1 MSLVSQTHP
10 ESELKPTRAFWF
22 LFAGLALVAL
32 LPVFWYRFFAAV
44 DYPTHLSII
53 RVLRL
58 YFEDSERFR
67 AAYGTRLLQPYWGF
81 YLPALLLSTIMS
93 IDLAGKIVLAA
104 TCLAMPVA
112 VLRVL
117 VSERLDPRPALLA
130 FPLVYCFSFQ
140 WGFVPF
146 MAGLALALLS
156 LPAVMCFAR
165 SGEHR
170 HGWRAVT
177 TLLLWSVGIFC
188 AHATAWALWAVW
200 AGWVLL
206 VQHRP
211 PGARQLARAAPAFVL
226 PLLGFVVWSK
236 SIQSWGD
243 LAWMRANPQHHG
255 FLLRRLRFA
264 HVAFAA
270 VDAQAERVF
279 LGLFAVGIALILLGR
294 YRPEDRWRV
303 ARWGGLAATFFAVY
317 WLVPVS
323 VGGLALVYQRGLVF
337 AFLFALLCGARQLR
351 LGTAVASLGT
361 LLTVAS
367 AGSEWIVL
375 RQFNAEVDQLRGCL
389 AMARPDTNLIGL
401 IGFNWQP
408 VGNQPFFLHADSYHT
423 QWNLGRVFTHFM
435 ETLPTTAVYPRD
447 RTAFGPGPPPN
458 FNVHPTTLDYDIH
471 ARKVHYFL
479 MRDFDRMQIG
489 GSGPALRA
497 EDVYFKQWRP
507 NVRKICRAGMWTLFE
522 NLPVTQGAPIVV
534 LSQQQ
539 PR

>member
-22 LFAGLALVAL
+22 LFAGLALVTL
-32 LPVFWYRFFAAV
+32 LPLFRYQFFAGV
-44 DYPTHLSII
+44 DYPMHLSFR

-81 YLPALLLSTIMS
+81 YLPALLLSTVMS
-93 IDLAGKIVLAA
+93 IDLAAKMVLAT

-117 VSERLDPRPALLA
+117 LSERLDPRPALLA
-130 FPLVYCFSFQ
+130 FPLAYCFSFQ
-140 WGFVPF
+140 WGFAPF

-156 LPAVMCFAR
+156 LPAVMHFAEPLDRQR
-165 SGEHR
+165 S
-170 HGWRAVT
+170 WRPVAT
-177 TLLLWSVGIFC
+177 MLIWSFGIFC
-188 AHATAWALWAVW
+188 AHATAWAFWAVW
-200 AGWVLL
+200 AVWVLL
-206 VQHRP
+206 AQRRP
-211 PGARQLARAAPAFVL
+211 PHLRQLARAAPVFAL
-226 PLLGFVVWSK
+226 PLLMFVVWSN
-236 SIQSWGD
+236 SIQNWGD
-243 LAWMRANPQHHG
+243 LAWMRANPQHHS
-255 FLLRRLRFA
+255 FVLRSLRFA

-270 VDAQAERVF
+270 VDAEIERVF

-303 ARWGGLAATFFAVY
+303 ARWGGLAAVFFAVY

-351 LGTAVASLGT
+351 LGGAVAALGT

-375 RQFNAEVDQLRGCL
+375 REFNADMELMRNCL
-389 AMARPDTNLIGL
+389 ATARFETNLMGL
-401 IGFNWQP
+401 VGYNWQLI
-408 VGNQPFFLHADSYHT
+408 GNQPFFLHADAYHT
-423 QWNLGRVFTHFM
+423 QWNLGRVFTHSM
-435 ETLPTTAVYPRD
+435 ENLPTTPVYPRD

-458 FNVHPTTLDYDIH
+458 FNVHPTTLDYATH
-471 ARKVHYFL
+471 ARKVDYFL
-479 MRDFDRMQIG
+479 MRDFDRIRVR
-489 GSGPALRA
+489 GPDQGRPA
-497 EDVYFKQWRP
+497 EEAYFEQWRP
-507 NVRKICRAGMWTLFE
+507 SVQLICRAGMWKLFQ
-522 NLPVTQGAPIVV
+522 NLPVTRGA
-534 LSQQQ
+534 
-539 PR
+539 R